1 MRQEAGLVKSIAK
14 EIVFGGQKP
23 AILKNLRS
31 ADINDSRLKDLL
43 TYHELGPFLYV
54 ILKNNLAL
62 APRNLFLK
70 EAFYSQLIIYMSLWN
85 EFLRIIREAQKQNIL
100 ILPIKGLSFSENL
113 YKRFGF
119 RPLVDIDLLI
129 KEGQLEAGISFLEGL
144 DYRKHLI
151 GEESYWRKEQCHLSF
166 INSSGR
172 QPFLVELHW
181 ALDFK
186 RGKKEILPSL
196 WKRIKQVEF
205 DKTSVPTLSPE
216 DTLLSLAL
224 HQRRFGKM
232 LNLKYVLDTGLII
245 KTHQLDWDYLFKTSR
260 AERMQASLFF
270 LLYQTSF
277 VLDMDLKNYLDGL
290 KISFPHK
297 SLIERI
303 IKKYTYLT
311 YQEFNLKY
319 LYLLCHLLLY
329 DSFREPLK
337 YIFNIPEEQFARFYQ
352 LPLYEYKTKIAYR
365 WRAFY
370 IPFRTTCDYLERLF
384 KDKIG

>member
-1 MRQEAGLVKSIAK
+1 MRQETGLVKSIAK
-14 EIVFGGQKP
+14 EIVFGGHKTN
-23 AILKNLRS
+23 ILRDLLAVN
-31 ADINDSRLKDLL
+31 INGSRLKDLV

-54 ILKNNLAL
+54 ILKNNPAL

-70 EAFYSQLIIYMSLWN
+70 ERFYSQLIIYMSLWN
-85 EFLRIIREAQKQNIL
+85 EFLRITAEAQKQNIL
-100 ILPIKGLSFSENL
+100 IVPIKGISFSENL

-129 KEGQLEAGISFLEGL
+129 KEGELEAGINLLEGL
-144 DYRKHLI
+144 GYRKHFI

-172 QPFLVELHW
+172 QPFIVELHW

-186 RGKKEILPSL
+186 RGKKAVLPSL
-196 WKRIKQVEF
+196 WKRIKPVESNP
-205 DKTSVPTLSPE
+205 TLVSTLSPE

-232 LNLKYVLDTGLII
+232 LNLKYVLDTALII
-245 KTHQLDWDYLFKTSR
+245 KNHKLDWEYLFKTSR
-260 AERMQASLFF
+260 SERMRTSLFF

-352 LPLYEYKTKIAYR
+352 LPLYASKTKIAYR

-370 IPFRTTCDYLERLF
+370 IPFRTTYDYLVSLF